1 MSEEVLGRVVQRAL
15 AQRGMTY
22 EEEVRRLL
30 DAGLEVMIRCGT
42 AASPRVSD
50 IVAAAGLSNDAFYRY
65 FPSKGALVAA
75 LLEHGT
81 ERLRSYLAHQMA
93 KESTPEGRIRRWVE
107 GVLIQAQD
115 DVAATTRA
123 VMWNAPTAGSGAP
136 YGRHFAS
143 EVLAALIEPSF
154 AELGNPSPE
163 RNATFVTYA
172 TLGVLA
178 EHVWAETVPTAAEQD
193 ELVTT
198 CLTVA
203 RAADRA
209 PAGVPQAG
217 PAS

>member
-1 MSEEVLGRVVQRAL
+1 VTEDVLGRVVQRAL

-42 AASPRVSD
+42 SASPRVSD

-75 LLEHGT
+75 LLERGT
-81 ERLRSYLAHQMA
+81 EQLRSYLVHQMD
-93 KESTPEGRIRRWVE
+93 KESTPEGRIRRWAD
-107 GVLIQAQD
+107 GVLIQAKE

-143 EVLAALIEPSF
+143 EVLAGLVQPEFEA
-154 AELGNPSPE
+154 LGNPAPQQ
-163 RNATFVTYA
+163 NAMLATYA
-172 TLGVLA
+172 MLGALA
-178 EHVWAETVPTAAEQD
+178 EHVWAETTPSAAELEQLTAFC
-193 ELVTT
+193 LVA
-198 CLTVA
+198 A
-203 RAADRA
+203 RAADGTRVA
-209 PAGVPQAG
+209 
-217 PAS
+217 

>member
-1 MSEEVLGRVVQRAL
+1 MSEDVLGRVVQRAL

-42 AASPRVSD
+42 SASPRVSD

-75 LLEHGT
+75 LLERGT
-81 ERLRSYLAHQMA
+81 EQLRSYLAHQMD
-93 KESTPEGRIRRWVE
+93 KESAPEDRIRRWVE

-143 EVLAALIEPSF
+143 EVLAALLEPEF
-154 AELGNPSPE
+154 QALGSPAPAT
-163 RNATFVTYA
+163 NAMLSTYA
-172 TLGVLA
+172 MLGALA
-178 EHVWAETVPTAAEQD
+178 EHVWSETTPSATELAQLTAF
-193 ELVTT
+193 
-198 CLTVA
+198 CLAAA
-203 RAADRA
+203 RAPESA
-209 PAGVPQAG
+209 PVA
-217 PAS
+217 

>member
-30 DAGLEVMIRCGT
+30 DAGLEVMVRCGT

-75 LLEHGT
+75 LLERGT
-81 ERLRSYLAHQMA
+81 EQLSSYLAHQMD
-93 KESTPEGRIRRWVE
+93 KESSPEGRIRRWVE
-107 GVLIQAQD
+107 GVLVQAQE

-143 EVLAALIEPSF
+143 EVLAALIQPAF
-154 AELGNPSPE
+154 AALGNPAPE
-163 RNATFVTYA
+163 RNAMLVTYA

-178 EHVWAETVPTAAEQD
+178 EHVWAETVPTAAEKDQ
-193 ELVTT
+193 LVAF

-203 RAADRA
+203 AA
-209 PAGVPQAG
+209 PAPASVPQG
-217 PAS
+217 DRVP

>member
-75 LLEHGT
+75 LLERGT
-81 ERLRSYLAHQMA
+81 EQLRSYLEHQMS

-107 GVLIQAQD
+107 GVLVQAQD
-115 DVAATTRA
+115 DIAATTRA

-143 EVLAALIEPSF
+143 EVLAVLLQPPF
-154 AELGNPSPE
+154 AELGNPAPE
-163 RNATFVTYA
+163 RSATLVTYA
-172 TLGVLA
+172 ALGVLA
-178 EHVWAETVPTAAEQD
+178 EHVWTENVPTAADKD
-193 ELVTT
+193 ELTAF

-203 RAADRA
+203 RAGDS
-209 PAGVPQAG
+209 PPLGDLVP
-217 PAS
+217 